1 MKLTILGNRGPY
13 PTPNGACSGY
23 LLESE
28 KTHILIECGTGV
40 LAKMQHHIAFSQLD
54 AVILSHLHYDHMS
67 DMLPMQYALQF
78 NPRDRLRVYAPET
91 PANVRALLDVPC
103 YVLRGMEDKQIGD
116 MQIRYFPVRHPVE
129 SWAMRIECG
138 GRVFVYTGDT
148 NEVDGLADF
157 ARGADLLLADAG
169 LSDADWGERSPHLS
183 ALGCGRLAR
192 AAEVK
197 RLLLTHLNPK
207 YDPKALENEART
219 VFENACFCVR
229 GESYEI

>member
-1 MKLTILGNRGPY
+1 M
-13 PTPNGACSGY
+13 
-23 LLESE
+23 
-28 KTHILIECGTGV
+28 
-40 LAKMQHHIAFSQLD
+40 
-54 AVILSHLHYDHMS
+54 ILSHLHYDHMS

-103 YVLRGMEDKQIGD
+103 YVLRGMEDRQIGD
-116 MQIRYFPVRHPVE
+116 MRIRYFPVRHPVE

-157 ARGADLLLADAG
+157 AHGADLLLADAG

-183 ALGCGRLAR
+183 ALGCGRLAK

-207 YDPKALENEART
+207 YDPKQLETQAQRA
-219 VFENACFCVR
+219 FAGAHICVR